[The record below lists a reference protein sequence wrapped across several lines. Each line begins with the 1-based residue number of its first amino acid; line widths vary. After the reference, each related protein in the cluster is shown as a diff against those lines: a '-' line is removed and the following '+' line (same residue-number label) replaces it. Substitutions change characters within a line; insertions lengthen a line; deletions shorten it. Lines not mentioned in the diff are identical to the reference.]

1 MRTLFLTLLVLF
13 SINLKAQSF
22 REIFTEANLLTE
34 DGYYGLAT
42 PLWQSLLEE
51 NPENANL
58 NFKMGKCLL
67 SQGID
72 RNLALP
78 YLEEA
83 SKDVK
88 KIYDPFTAD
97 YKSAPVETYYYLGLA
112 YHITGKLDS
121 AQEFYNKFLTEASD
135 KHFLRDAANRG
146 LNELVTARELMGKP
160 LDVNISNIGGP
171 INTSF
176 AEYAP
181 IVAMDENTIYFTS
194 RRLRPDSTNKQ
205 SLEATTGMYYEDM
218 YVTYR
223 NINGNWM
230 NPELLNI
237 NIPGE
242 HSSVVSM
249 SKNGR
254 KLYIYRNYKG
264 NGNIYESDFKIGQG
278 WTEPTLVGS
287 DVNTEHNEYF
297 AAITADENRLYFV
310 SDRPGGIGGKDI
322 WYCNKLP
329 NGQWGK
335 ALNLGAP
342 INSAQDEDAPFIHP
356 DGKTLFFSS
365 NGHQTMGG
373 YDIFYSKL
381 EDNKWLKPTNMGY
394 PINTTDNDHSFIT
407 TPSGK
412 RAYYSSRGTS
422 SLGSTDIYVIDFKP
436 EERNAPEVDMSA
448 YAVLKGFIYD
458 PSKQDLPD
466 DLYITITNN
475 ATNEV
480 VGNAHPVKRNGSFVF
495 IIPSGDTYTV
505 NYNTENTSLYSEVI
519 VIPTGVKYQEISRE
533 IYLYGPKEQYNVI
546 ALDEKVL
553 GGVLKWRMR
562 LIGDSRS
569 VTIGSRVLY
578 LDGNGSVIDT
588 VYVSKDGYFEF
599 KKLTAEYILKPII
612 DDVENPTL
620 SIELIEN
627 EQVKLEMI
635 NINGIY
641 YEKGKQPKLAAASNN
656 ASTIEELE
664 ENTTSTPS
672 KFLKTRK
679 EIDEAKQKAK
689 LNDGKTYSVTVYLG
703 FNQTSI
709 PEDEPD
715 FTAAVS
721 YLAHYI
727 QNNSKGKVEFI
738 ASASDLP
745 TSKFSSNQELADERL
760 KALEASLK
768 KGLSAQGL
776 DINKISTIER
786 KAIVSGPSYSQN
798 STLSK
803 FDFIEFQYV
812 RIILN

>member
-1 MRTLFLTLLVLF
+1 MKPFLLTLFVLF
-13 SINLKAQSF
+13 SLNLKAQSF

-34 DGYYGLAT
+34 DGYYGLAI
-42 PLWQSLLEE
+42 PLWESLLTDD
-51 NPENANL
+51 PENANL
-58 NFKMGKCLL
+58 NFKLGKCLL

-72 RNLALP
+72 RDLALP
-78 YLEEA
+78 YLLEA

-97 YKSAPVETYYYLGLA
+97 FKGAPVETFYYLGLA
-112 YHITGKLDS
+112 YHITSKLDF
-121 AQEFYNKFLTEASD
+121 AQEFYNKFLVTAGG
-135 KHFLRDAANRG
+135 KHLLKDAANRG
-146 LNELVTARELMGKP
+146 LMELETAHELMAKP

-171 INTSF
+171 INSSF

-194 RRLRPDSTNKQ
+194 RRLRPDSTNDGAI
-205 SLEATTGMYYEDM
+205 EATTGMYFEDM

-264 NGNIYESDFKIGQG
+264 NDNIYESDFKLGIG

-287 DVNTEHNEYF
+287 NVNSANNEYF
-297 AAITADENRLYFV
+297 AAITADESKLYFV
-310 SDRPGGIGGKDI
+310 SDRPGGLGGKDI

-329 NGQWGK
+329 NGEWGK

-342 INSAQDEDAPFIHP
+342 INSVQDEDAPFIHP

-381 EDNKWLKPTNMGY
+381 DGEKWAAPTNMGY

-422 SLGSTDIYVIDFKP
+422 SLGSKDIYVIDFKT

-458 PSKQDLPD
+458 PGNQEIPD
-466 DLYITITNN
+466 DLLITITNN

-480 VGNAHPVKRNGSFVF
+480 IGSAQPVKRNGSFVF

-505 NYNTENTSLYSEVI
+505 KYNLENKALYSEVI
-519 VIPTGVKYQEISRE
+519 VIPTGVKYQEINRE
-533 IYLYGPKEQYNVI
+533 IYIYGQRNKYNVI

-553 GGVLKWRMR
+553 GEVLKWRMR
-562 LIGDSRS
+562 LIGDARS
-569 VTIGSRVLY
+569 ITIGSRVLY
-578 LDGNGSVIDT
+578 LDGNGTVIDT

-599 KKLTAEYILKPII
+599 KKLTAEFILKPII
-612 DDVENPTL
+612 EDVENPTL
-620 SIELIEN
+620 SIELIDN
-627 EQVKLEMI
+627 QNVKIKMI

-641 YEKGKQPKLAAASNN
+641 YEKGKEPKLAN
-656 ASTIEELE
+656 ALKEDPIAVQMANDSKST
-664 ENTTSTPS
+664 SS

-679 EIDEAKQKAK
+679 EINDAKEN
-689 LNDGKTYSVTVYLG
+689 LNAQDSKTSSVTVYLG
-703 FNQTSI
+703 FNQTII

-715 FTAAVS
+715 FTAALS

-727 QNNSKGKVEFI
+727 ENNGKGKVEFI
-738 ASASDLP
+738 ASASNLP
-745 TSKFSSNQELADERL
+745 TSKFESNESLASERL
-760 KALEASLK
+760 KALETALK

-786 KAIVSGPSYSQN
+786 KSIVSGPSYSQN
-798 STLSK
+798 STIRKS
-803 FDFIEFQYV
+803 DFIEFQYV
-812 RIILN
+812 RVIIN

>member
-1 MRTLFLTLLVLF
+1 MKPFLLTFLVFCSL
-13 SINLKAQSF
+13 NLMAQSF

-34 DGYYGLAT
+34 DGYYGLAI
-42 PLWQSLLEE
+42 PLWESLLAE
-51 NPENANL
+51 NPDNANL
-58 NFKMGKCLL
+58 NFKLGKCLL

-97 YKSAPVETYYYLGLA
+97 FKSAPDETYYYLGLA
-112 YHITGKLDS
+112 YHITGKLDF
-121 AQEFYNKFLTEASD
+121 AQEFYDKFLVTAGE
-135 KHFLRDAANRG
+135 KHFLKDAANRG
-146 LNELVTARELMGKP
+146 LIELETARELMAKP

-194 RRLRPDSTNKQ
+194 RRLRPDNTNE
-205 SLEATTGMYYEDM
+205 SALEPTTGMYYEDM

-249 SKNGR
+249 SRNGR
-254 KLYIYRNYKG
+254 KLYIYRVYKG
-264 NGNIYESDFKIGQG
+264 NGNIYESDFKLGIG

-287 DVNTEHNEYF
+287 DVNSAHNEYF
-297 AAITADENRLYFV
+297 AAITSDETKLYFV
-310 SDRPGGIGGKDI
+310 SDRPGGLGGKDI

-329 NGQWGK
+329 NGEWGK
-335 ALNLGAP
+335 ALNIGAP
-342 INSAQDEDAPFIHP
+342 INSPQDEDAPFIHP
-356 DGKTLFFSS
+356 DGKTLYFSS
-365 NGHQTMGG
+365 NGHKTMGG

-381 EDNKWLKPTNMGY
+381 KDEKWAAPINMGY
-394 PINTTDNDHSFIT
+394 PINSTDNDHSFIT

-412 RAYYSSRGTS
+412 RAYYSSRGAS

-448 YAVLKGFIYD
+448 YAILKGFIHD
-458 PSKQDLPD
+458 PSTQEIPD
-466 DLYITITNN
+466 DLFITIINN

-480 VGNAHPVKRNGSFVF
+480 VGSAHPVKRNGSFVF

-505 NYNTENTSLYSEVI
+505 SYNLENTALYSEVI
-519 VIPTGVKYQEISRE
+519 AIPTGVKYQEINRE
-533 IYLYGPKEQYNVI
+533 IYLYRQRDQYNVI

-553 GGVLKWRMR
+553 GKVLKWRMR

-569 VTIGSRVLY
+569 VIIGSRVLY
-578 LDGNGSVIDT
+578 LDGDGTVIDT

-599 KKLTAEYILKPII
+599 KKLTAQFILKPII
-612 DDVENPTL
+612 EDLENPTL
-620 SIELIEN
+620 SIELIDNEN
-627 EQVKLEMI
+627 VKVEMT

-641 YEKGKQPKLAAASNN
+641 YEKGNEPKLAESIKKEPIVDQIGETPK
-656 ASTIEELE
+656 S
-664 ENTTSTPS
+664 SPS

-679 EIDEAKQKAK
+679 ELHKADENFASNAART
-689 LNDGKTYSVTVYLG
+689 NSVTVYLG
-703 FNQTSI
+703 FNQTTI

-721 YLAHYI
+721 YLAHYL
-727 QNNSKGKVEFI
+727 QNNGNGKVEFI
-738 ASASDLP
+738 ASASSLP
-745 TSKFSSNQELADERL
+745 TSKFRSNESLAAERL
-760 KALEASLK
+760 KALEAALER
-768 KGLSAQGL
+768 GLSAQGL

-786 KAIVSGPSYSQN
+786 KSIVSGPSYSQN

-803 FDFIEFQYV
+803 SDFIEFQYI
-812 RIILN
+812 RIIIN